1 MICAVASPPT
11 WETWASSRMSSKRCS
26 TTSVSMSTIRASS
39 KVQSGK
45 HSRLG
50 ASISWRTSKAAHQLI
65 TSYQSEPEQADF
77 WEGPEQADFWEGPE
91 QADFWEGPEQADFWE
106 GPEQADFWEG
116 VGKVHSHIP
125 APHAA
130 TYELG
135 ILSKT
140 ALFGTSLHLAPHSYR
155 FMLNLVH
162 SLYRE
167 GNSFALVLRNER
179 FEVASLHLMN
189 PQQSSPFVVRNEDDG
204 DAEIF
209 YRLGGNAVVD
219 GMFAARQ
226 LTVPQRDV
234 LHIKL
239 RSNHRHPHPLVGETP
254 LAAALMD
261 VSFDNA
267 LVRQQIQ

>member
-65 TSYQSEPEQADF
+65 TSYQSE
-77 WEGPEQADFWEGPE
+77 PE

-219 GMFAARQ
+219 GMF
-226 LTVPQRDV
+226 
-234 LHIKL
+234 
-239 RSNHRHPHPLVGETP
+239 
-254 LAAALMD
+254 
-261 VSFDNA
+261 
-267 LVRQQIQ
+267 